1 MAVDK
6 FVQGGVRVLLV
17 SQAENRNPLAVRLG
31 RGLRAAREIA
41 GITQEELA
49 DRLAGAGTKG
59 GTKTPKNYVGRW
71 EIGSRGLDLAVIE
84 KAEEVMGLT
93 RGTIFRLSGF
103 VDDGE
108 LIDLGSLAPGVRQ
121 AVEDIVRALGSTNRG
136 GADGT

>member
-1 MAVDK
+1 M
-6 FVQGGVRVLLV
+6 LV
-17 SQAENRNPLAVRLG
+17 SQAEKPRNPLAVRLG
-31 RGLRAAREIA
+31 HGLRAAREIA

-49 DRLAGAGTKG
+49 DRLAGTGTKG
-59 GTKTPKNYVGRW
+59 AAKTPKNYVGRW
-71 EIGSRGLDLAVIE
+71 EIGTRGLDLSVIE

-121 AVEDIVRALGSTNRG
+121 AVEDIVRALGGTNRNG
-136 GADGT
+136 TDGT